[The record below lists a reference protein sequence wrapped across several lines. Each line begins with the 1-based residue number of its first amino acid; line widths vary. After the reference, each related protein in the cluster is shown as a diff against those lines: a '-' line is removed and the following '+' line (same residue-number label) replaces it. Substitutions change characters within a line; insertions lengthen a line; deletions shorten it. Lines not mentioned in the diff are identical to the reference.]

1 MLRTV
6 SLRNTRLLEHMVNP
20 ASCQVRNRSRTPF
33 NTVIL
38 FVPQQEAWVVERFGK
53 FQRILQP
60 GLNFLLPVVDS
71 IKYVQSLKELAIDIP
86 QQAAITAD
94 NVTLQLDGVLY
105 LRIVDPHKA
114 SYGVE
119 DAEFAITQLA
129 QTTMRSELGKIAL
142 DVVFREREVLNINI
156 VESINKAAEA
166 WGITCLRY
174 EIRDI
179 KLPDRVQ
186 IAMQMQVEA
195 ERKKRAAILESE
207 GIREAE
213 INVAEGKKQARIL
226 NSEAFKAEQINNADG
241 EAEAIKVKARAKANA
256 IMMVAQAISDK
267 NGVNAVSYNV
277 AEQYVAAFS
286 NLAQKGNTVLLP
298 TNTGDIS
305 SMVSQAMAIYSNL
318 SKENKGNE
326 ELALCE
332 SPKLTVS
339 SESTLSK
346 ESQKSTLSE
355 ESPKQKDTISKV
367 TDQPEGSD
375 TNINS

>member
-6 SLRNTRLLEHMVNP
+6 ALRNTRLLEHMVNP

-326 ELALCE
+326 ELALSE

>member
-326 ELALCE
+326 ELALSE

>member
-6 SLRNTRLLEHMVNP
+6 ALRSTRLLEHMVNP

-326 ELALCE
+326 ELALSE
-332 SPKLTVS
+332 SRKLTVL

-346 ESQKSTLSE
+346 ELQKSTLSE